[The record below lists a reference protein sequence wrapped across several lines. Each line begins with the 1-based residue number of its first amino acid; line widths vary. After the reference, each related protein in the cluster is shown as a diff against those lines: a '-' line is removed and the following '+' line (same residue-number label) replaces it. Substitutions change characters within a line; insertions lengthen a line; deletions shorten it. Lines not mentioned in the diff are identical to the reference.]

1 MKIDKARLAAGDRN
15 ELLKLARSIRPSTPF
30 SKTTNPI
37 ASQFFGDNGTEIR
50 HLPLDQLTEN
60 LAGADFNEHIK
71 WIEAL
76 SAAGYD
82 ERMKLL
88 RPEVAG
94 DVSQIG
100 SGGRSGWTPPQNVT
114 VSTTAGK
121 VATTVQFKKAAKAT
135 EVSAADTGVL
145 VESLKAIVY
154 QLLGVSAETFDPNTL
169 KVKLT
174 QALKAARPDVRTR
187 LAKALGTAA

>member
-1 MKIDKARLAAGDRN
+1 MEINKARLAAGDRN
-15 ELLKLARSIRPSTPF
+15 EFLKLARSIRSTTAV
-30 SKTTNPI
+30 SKTTSPI
-37 ASQFFGDNGTEIR
+37 GSQFFPDDGAALQ
-50 HLPLDQLTEN
+50 HLDLDTLVEN
-60 LAGADFNEHIK
+60 LAGTEDVERNR
-71 WIEAL
+71 WIEMMA
-76 SAAGYD
+76 SAGYD

-88 RPEVAG
+88 RPDKTA
-94 DVSQIG
+94 DVTQIG
-100 SGGRSGWTPPQNVT
+100 AARSGWTPPQNVT

-135 EVSAADTGVL
+135 EAADTGVL